1 MAENGKKTVEVS
13 EDGRGPTLAIF
24 DEDFGPRIRAVR
36 VLMPKE
42 VNALDAI
49 KQVRERLETIDALDQ
64 DMKAKLEAALDK
76 PSELEELTGKYL
88 DKEARM
94 RLGVWGEGDPY
105 RSLEEAELILD
116 FLIGEYRPDL
126 RPFKIAVVAMQ
137 KVTPVNRRGRLGTAF
152 KMPGKMQFLAGYDA
166 IVTIGFE
173 DWRHLSDRDRQRLV
187 HHEIEHLESGT
198 DDAGNRRLL
207 MRTHDFEEFVS
218 IAVEYGL
225 RSETG
230 RFNTDGEVADAL
242 FEVAGQLE
250 LLAPT
255 LPSPKLSAA
264 D

>member
-13 EDGRGPTLAIF
+13 EDGRGPRLAIF
-24 DEDFGPRIRAVR
+24 DEDFGPRIKAAR

-49 KQVRERLETIDALDQ
+49 KQVRARLETIDALDQ

-88 DKEARM
+88 DEDARM
-94 RLGVWGEGDPY
+94 RLGVWGEGDAS
-105 RSLEEAELILD
+105 RRLEEAELILD
-116 FLIGEYRPDL
+116 YLIGEYRPEL
-126 RPFKIAVVAMQ
+126 RPFQIAVVAME

-152 KMPGKMQFLAGYDA
+152 KMPGKMKFLAGVDG
-166 IVTIGFE
+166 IVTIGFQ
-173 DWRHLSDRDRQRLV
+173 DWRFLSDRDRQRLV
-187 HHEIEHLESGT
+187 HHEIEHFEVDTDGGT
-198 DDAGNRRLL
+198 RRLL
-207 MRTHDFEEFVS
+207 LKTHDFEEFIS

-225 RSETG
+225 RSESG

-242 FEVAGQLE
+242 AEVAGQLE

-255 LPSPKLSAA
+255 LPNPKLSA